1 MGLFD
6 RMSEKREQMKALEK
20 HRLMCLSEKELMVE
34 IILELRELN
43 RQGRKI
49 SRNQVIWSD

>member
-6 RMSEKREQMKALEK
+6 RMSEKREQMKLLEK
-20 HRLMCLSEKELMVE
+20 QRLMCLSEKELMVE
-34 IILELRELN
+34 VILELRELN